1 MNPTISRFL
10 KDCYKNYIPSIRI
23 DVPEFPEKYFYPGG
37 NPVRPV
43 LPVQI
48 AQNKIMIIGAF
59 PSARF
64 ERRNGKLIPIAD
76 NLSPFSEEKYFD
88 GREIRTQASRES
100 LNKNYFPQL
109 GIELN
114 DLWITDLVK
123 IYLFPKKHI
132 KNCRE
137 ISPHI
142 EFVNTHKLF
151 KKIAKSESNIFWI
164 KREIEICNPQFI
176 ITLGEVP
183 ARVISSDYKTKNK
196 ELLNGSIREVYL
208 NKKYKIS
215 HLAHPEIRRI
225 NKDWDEIT
233 KNAIKNL
240 ANKIKKLDLSKHGS
254 V

>member
-10 KDCYKNYIPSIRI
+10 RECYQNYIPSIRRDI
-23 DVPEFPEKYFYPGG
+23 PEIPEKYVYPNG

-48 AQNKIMIIGAF
+48 TQNKIMIIGAF

-64 ERRNGKLIPIAD
+64 ERRDGKLIPIAD
-76 NLSPFSEEKYFD
+76 NLSPFGKEKYFD
-88 GREIRTQASRES
+88 GSKIRTQASRES

-109 GIELN
+109 DIVPE

-123 IYLFPKKHI
+123 IYLFPEKHI
-132 KNCRE
+132 KNCQE

-142 EFVNTHKLF
+142 EFVNTHKMF
-151 KKIAKSESNIFWI
+151 KKIAKTESNIFWI
-164 KREIEICNPQFI
+164 NREIEICNPQLI

-196 ELLNGSIREVYL
+196 ELLDGSIREVNL
-208 NKKYKIS
+208 KKKYKIS

-225 NKDWDEIT
+225 NKEWDEIT
-233 KNAIKNL
+233 KNAIKKL
-240 ANKIKKLDLSKHGS
+240 ANEIKKLDLSKYGS

>member
-1 MNPTISRFL
+1 MNSTISRFL
-10 KDCYKNYIPSIRI
+10 KDCYQNYIPSIRKE
-23 DVPEFPEKYFYPGG
+23 VPEFPEEYVYPDG

-43 LPVQI
+43 LPVQMT
-48 AQNKIMIIGAF
+48 QNKIMIIGAF

-109 GIELN
+109 DIEPKN
-114 DLWITDLVK
+114 LWITDLVK
-123 IYLFPKKHI
+123 IYLFPEKHI

-142 EFVNTHKLF
+142 EFVNTHKIF
-151 KKIAKSESNIFWI
+151 NKIAKTESNIFWI
-164 KREIEICNPQFI
+164 NREIEICNPQLI
-176 ITLGEVP
+176 ITLGEIP

-196 ELLNGSIREVYL
+196 ELLNGSIREVKL

-215 HLAHPEIRRI
+215 HLAHPEIRRM
-225 NKDWDEIT
+225 NKEWDEIT
-233 KNAIKNL
+233 KKSIIKLANEIKN
-240 ANKIKKLDLSKHGS
+240 STF